1 MTKAYSVE
9 GMSCSGCVK
18 AVKNALEALPG
29 VREAQVQLEEP
40 QAIVSMDH
48 AIPLQELQAGV
59 SQAGS
64 YRLAE
69 TKWGTAQSA
78 TPDKKQSLFSGLFH
92 KKDCCK

>member
-18 AVKNALEALPG
+18 SVKDALEALPG
-29 VREAQVQLEEP
+29 VREAQIQLEEP
-40 QAIVSMDH
+40 QAILSMDH
-48 AIPLQELQAGV
+48 ELPLKDLQDSVA
-59 SQAGS
+59 QAGS

-69 TKWGTAQSA
+69 TKWGAASQA
-78 TPDKKQSLFSGLFH
+78 APEKKQSLFSGLFH